1 MLLPADARAA
11 LAATAVASTTAFHR
25 RRRGSGSPPALFF
38 PIVSSR
44 LDPSLSS
51 SSSSSSFR
59 RDACRSASSFSRQ
72 DSAVESF
79 LKEGKPTICTADE
92 LHYAPV
98 PGTDWRLAL
107 WRYTPPPEVNHF
119 SFSPV

>member
-44 LDPSLSS
+44 LDPSLS